1 MDTIDSIFTRRSY
14 RGRYTDQ
21 AVPHKHLETIMQAG
35 LAAPSGC
42 KAVDDPEL
50 LARLHTVIDPDAAES
65 APAMIFVLSRPIK
78 ACRDR
83 CFAVQDCG
91 AAIENM
97 LLAIHAPSYAS
108 CLYEG
113 HITDDD
119 RICDKPAAIP
129 GVPAACRCSG
139 RTSESTAK
147 G

>member
-1 MDTIDSIFTRRSY
+1 MDTIDSIFTRHSY

-21 AVPHKHLETIMQAG
+21 AVPHEHLKTIMQAG

-42 KAVDDPEL
+42 IAVDDPD
-50 LARLHTVIDPDAAES
+50 VAES

-78 ACRDR
+78 AYRDR
-83 CFAVQDCG
+83 CFAVQDYG

-97 LLAIHAPSYAS
+97 LLAIHAPGYSS
-108 CLYEG
+108 CRYEG

-129 GVPAACRCSG
+129 GVPAACRCGG

>member
-1 MDTIDSIFTRRSY
+1 MDTIESIFTRRSY

-21 AVPHKHLETIMQAG
+21 AVPHEHLETIMQAG

-42 KAVDDPEL
+42 KAVD
-50 LARLHTVIDPDAAES
+50 DPDAAES

-83 CFAVQDCG
+83 CSAVQDYG

-97 LLAIHAPSYAS
+97 LWAIHAPGYAS
-108 CLYEG
+108 CRYEG
-113 HITDDD
+113 HISDDD
-119 RICDKPAAIP
+119 RICDKQAAIP
-129 GVPAACRCSG
+129 GVPDACRCSG

>member
-1 MDTIDSIFTRRSY
+1 MDTIESIFTRQSY
-14 RGRYTDQ
+14 RGRYADQ
-21 AVPHKHLETIMQAG
+21 AVPHEHLETIMQAG

-42 KAVDDPEL
+42 KAVDDPD
-50 LARLHTVIDPDAAES
+50 VAES

-91 AAIENM
+91 TAIENM
-97 LLAIHAPSYAS
+97 LLAIHAPCYAS
-108 CLYEG
+108 CRYEG

-119 RICDKPAAIP
+119 RICDKTAAIP
-129 GVPAACRCSG
+129 GVPDACRRSG

>member
-1 MDTIDSIFTRRSY
+1 MDTIDSIFTWHSY

-21 AVPHKHLETIMQAG
+21 AVPHEHLETIMQAG

-42 KAVDDPEL
+42 IAVDDPD
-50 LARLHTVIDPDAAES
+50 VAES

-78 ACRDR
+78 AYRDR
-83 CFAVQDCG
+83 CFAVQDYG

-97 LLAIHAPSYAS
+97 LLAIHAPGYIS
-108 CLYEG
+108 CRYEG

-129 GVPAACRCSG
+129 GVPSACRCGG

>member
-1 MDTIDSIFTRRSY
+1 MDTIDSIFTRHSY

-21 AVPHKHLETIMQAG
+21 AVPHEQLETIMQAG

-42 KAVDDPEL
+42 ITVD
-50 LARLHTVIDPDAAES
+50 APDVAES
-65 APAMIFVLSRPIK
+65 SPAMIFVLSRPIK
-78 ACRDR
+78 AYRDR
-83 CFAVQDCG
+83 CFAVQDYG

-97 LLAIHAPSYAS
+97 LLAIHAPCYAS
-108 CLYEG
+108 CRHEG

-129 GVPAACRCSG
+129 GVPSACRCGG